1 MNILHTSDWHLGQ
14 NFMGK
19 SRVEEHEA
27 FLSWLLNTIK
37 EKQIEVLLVSGDIFD
52 TGTPPNYALELYYNF
67 LKELSSIKTLITTI
81 ITAGNHDSI
90 ATLKAPKQLLEVL
103 NVHVIT
109 NGDVDENIIIPILKE
124 KELKAIV
131 CAVPFLRDGVI
142 RQSLSGQTISEKE
155 KLSNEGIK
163 SYYENAYEK
172 ALELK
177 ENNGKDKD
185 VPIIAMGH
193 LTTVGSRTSQSER
206 DIYIG
211 GTIDIGGDYLASM
224 FDYVALGHLHINQIV
239 GNNQHV
245 RYSGSPIPLS
255 FSESKN
261 TQKVNLV
268 NFEETK
274 INIEELEIPLFRKLL
289 VIKGNFET
297 IKNELLKIED
307 KNSWIEV
314 HIKDDNAMFVNG
326 EIRELASK
334 QELILLAVKIDKS
347 EKQLKANDL
356 KVISLDELSVEQVF
370 EKRLELEELEDKEFE
385 KELLFN
391 FKQIVSKVQS
401 L

>member
-1 MNILHTSDWHLGQ
+1 MKIIHTSDWHLGQ

-19 SRVEEHEA
+19 SRIEEHEA
-27 FLSWLLNTIK
+27 FLSWLLNVIR

-67 LKELSSIKTLITTI
+67 LKELSTIKTLITTI
-81 ITAGNHDSI
+81 ITAGNHDSVS
-90 ATLKAPKQLLEVL
+90 TLKAPKQLLEVL
-103 NVHVIT
+103 NIKVIT
-109 NGDVDENIIIPILKE
+109 SGDEDENVIIPIYKNQDLE
-124 KELKAIV
+124 SII
-131 CAVPFLRDGVI
+131 CAVPYLKDSVI
-142 RQSLSGQTISEKE
+142 RQSLSGQTINEKE
-155 KLSNEGIK
+155 KLANSGIK
-163 SYYENAYEK
+163 AYYENCYSK
-172 ALELK
+172 AIELK
-177 ENNGKDKD
+177 QDKNI
-185 VPIIAMGH
+185 PIIAMGH
-193 LTTVGSRTSQSER
+193 LTTVGSRSSQSER

-211 GTIDIGGDYLASM
+211 GTIDIGGDYLAGM

-239 GNNQHV
+239 GNNEHI

-268 NFEETK
+268 SFTQNEMT
-274 INIEELEIPLFRKLL
+274 IEEIEVPLSRKLV
-289 VIKGNFET
+289 VIKGNYET
-297 IKNELLKIED
+297 IKNELSKIKD

-326 EIRELASK
+326 EIRQLASK
-334 QELILLAVKIDKS
+334 LELTLLAVKIDKN
-347 EKQLKANDL
+347 EKQLIANEL

-370 EKRLELEELEDKEFE
+370 EKRLELENLEDKEFE

-391 FKQIVSKVQS
+391 FKQVVLKVQS

>member
-1 MNILHTSDWHLGQ
+1 LRILHTSDWHLGQ
-14 NFMGK
+14 IFMGK

-27 FLSWLLNTIK
+27 FLFWLLETIK
-37 EKQIEVLLVSGDIFD
+37 EKQIQVLLVSGDIFD

-90 ATLKAPKQLLEVL
+90 STLKAPKQLLEVL

-109 NGDVDENIIIPILKE
+109 SGDEDENVIIPIYKNEDLKS
-124 KELKAIV
+124 II

-142 RQSLSGQTISEKE
+142 RKSLGGETISQKE
-155 KLSNEGIK
+155 KLANSGIK
-163 SYYENAYEK
+163 AYYENCYKK

-177 ENNGKDKD
+177 KDKQI
-185 VPIIAMGH
+185 PIISMGH
-193 LTTVGSRTSQSER
+193 LTTVGSRSSQSER

-239 GNNQHV
+239 GSSSHV
-245 RYSGSPIPLS
+245 RYCGSPIPLS

-268 NFEETK
+268 SFETSNLE
-274 INIEELEIPLFRKLL
+274 IEELEIPLFRKLL
-289 VIKGNFET
+289 VIKGNYEV
-297 IKNELLKIED
+297 IKNELSKIED

-334 QELILLAVKIDKS
+334 LELTLLAVKIDKS
-347 EKQLKANDL
+347 EKQLKADDL

-370 EKRLELEELEDKEFE
+370 EKRLELEELEDKEFK
-385 KELLFN
+385 KELLIN